1 MTDDLWLKTSIMARR
16 GLAMAHAGKRHAL
29 TIEGQGS
36 FRVNFEKVPGFI
48 NHRQPRGG
56 LGL

>member
-16 GLAMAHAGKRHAL
+16 GLAKAHAGKRHAL

-36 FRVNFEKVPGFI
+36 FRVNFEKVPG
-48 NHRQPRGG
+48 
-56 LGL
+56 LKKYLAS